1 MTRLGVGVRHRFDV
15 NDQMGAVVCN
25 LVFLFDLFVVL
36 VVFHPVADGVLV
48 GISIGDHVEYRV
60 WWIFIAP
67 DGTSLTCG
75 RVNWGGRQS
84 VDTVTY

>member
-1 MTRLGVGVRHRFDV
+1 
-15 NDQMGAVVCN
+15 
-25 LVFLFDLFVVL
+25 
-36 VVFHPVADGVLV
+36 VVFHPVADGVFV